1 MTQIMIRV
9 DEETAAA
16 LAHLVDLTGRNR
28 SEVVRDAIR
37 SAERDAV
44 LARVS
49 EQAQMVR
56 ENPADRAEML
66 GLAEDMEAL
75 RAW

>member
-1 MTQIMIRV
+1 MTQIVIRV